1 VEMDVRLTLTSAGV
15 CLALLL
21 GACSPGEEKR
31 QVSLEEK
38 TAQFEKSLDAI
49 TDPKLKE
56 AVAEL
61 GGSLLLLERAQ
72 LKLDSKP
79 VETEYGD
86 DALAVLKHYP
96 TPQALVD
103 TYINGLFVLRK
114 DSSSDYLI
122 DLQPVFP
129 FNFNIPAA
137 FLFPHGL
144 EWQSVTLNNKRVI
157 AFQPEWSETDP
168 GIQLS
173 PSSSNLTSPDDL
185 TVTYPFIE
193 GLDIDHKNQPQPVSL
208 QGKLEVIAPRRLY
221 SFDLTKK
228 DVGQTRTNDNL
239 SVTLLKL
246 THNYAEIE
254 FNNNAPLAPE
264 IDETPLNPLI
274 VQARDATGQFLTRSG
289 SINETASQIA
299 FYQQQLAKMQQQ
311 KTWTDAFGKQ
321 LDEEQRAF
329 EKQQTHHYSKVY
341 FNGPIETLEVSLLD
355 FSGATV
361 TRKDLNLPI
370 RRFDRHTTEKTIQPL
385 SFPVVVYDDQASTW
399 LKGAALTEEQLKKG
413 VNISQSVDD
422 PSAARV
428 EFSHL
433 KSFNDELLGS
443 SFNPGDSPVSFFTE
457 DSRGKRDEPI
467 ELPAEAYQVDPLRGT
482 ITYDLNLFPETPAY
496 VVGSMPLFLAT
507 VEKKPLDAHQ
517 LPKGLELKGNAL
529 VVDLKVFPD
538 QDWRFFAKDDSGNY
552 LKEILAVN
560 HDASAEGPGLF
571 AVHYFYG
578 QPTQLETYQRTDLTT
593 VQYGFE
599 VKLDKADTSHLV
611 Q

>member
-1 VEMDVRLTLTSAGV
+1 
-15 CLALLL
+15 LL

-361 TRKDLNLPI
+361 TRKDLNLPV

>member
-1 VEMDVRLTLTSAGV
+1 MDVRLTLTSAGV

-193 GLDIDHKNQPQPVSL
+193 GLNIDHKNQPQPVSL

>member
-1 VEMDVRLTLTSAGV
+1 MDVRLPLTSAGI

-21 GACSPGEEKR
+21 SACSPSEEKHE
-31 QVSLEEK
+31 VSLEEK

-49 TDPKLKE
+49 TDPKLKD

-72 LKLDSKP
+72 LKLNSKP
-79 VETEYGD
+79 VVTEYGE

-103 TYINGLFVLRK
+103 TYINGLFVLHK
-114 DSSSDYLI
+114 ESSSDYLT

-129 FNFNIPAA
+129 FNFSIPAA

-144 EWQSVTLNNKRVI
+144 EWQSVTLSNKRVI

-173 PSSSNLTSPDDL
+173 PSSSSLSNPDDL

-193 GLDIDHKNQPQPVSL
+193 GLDVDIKNQPQPVSL
-208 QGKLEVIAPRRLY
+208 QGKVEVIAPRRLY
-221 SFDLTKK
+221 SFNLTKK
-228 DVGQTRTNDNL
+228 DVGQPRTNDNL

-246 THNYAEIE
+246 GTNYAEIE
-254 FNNNAPLAPE
+254 FNNSAPQAPE
-264 IDETPLNPLI
+264 VSETPLNPLI
-274 VQARDATGQFLTRSG
+274 VQAKDSTGQFLTRSG
-289 SINETASQIA
+289 SINETAAQIS
-299 FYQQQLAKMQQQ
+299 FYQRQLAKMQQQ
-311 KTWTDAFGKQ
+311 KAWNEAFEKQ
-321 LDEEQRAF
+321 LDEEQRTF

-355 FSGATV
+355 FSAVTV
-361 TRKDLNLPI
+361 THKDLNLPV
-370 RRFDRHTTEKTIQPL
+370 RRFDRHTTQKTIQPL
-385 SFPVVVYDDQASTW
+385 NLPVLVYDEQAPIW

-413 VNISQSVDD
+413 VTISQSVDD
-422 PSAARV
+422 PSAARI
-428 EFSHL
+428 EFNHL
-433 KSFNDELLGS
+433 KTFNDELLGTD
-443 SFNPGDSPVSFFTE
+443 FNPGESPVSFFTE
-457 DSRGKRDEPI
+457 DSNGKRDEPI
-467 ELPAEAYQVDPLRGT
+467 ELPPEAYQVDPLRGI
-482 ITYDLNLFPETPAY
+482 ITYDLNLFAETPAY
-496 VVGSMPLFLAT
+496 VVGSIPLFLAT
-507 VEKKPLDAHQ
+507 VDKQSIDVHQ

-529 VVDLKVFPD
+529 VVDQKVFPE
-538 QDWRFFAKDDSGNY
+538 QDWRFYAKDDSGNY

-560 HDASAEGPGLF
+560 HDASPEGPSLF

-578 QPTQLETYQRTDLTT
+578 QPTHLESYQRTDLVT
-593 VQYGFE
+593 VQYGYE
-599 VKLDKADTSHLV
+599 VKLDKVDTTKLA